1 MEPYAPL
8 PQKPGCDIFNETCV
22 RTPALWLSAGQHA
35 PRLSFSGTRADV
47 VFKPGAERGV
57 FVRLPRLHVKAQHD
71 VLVTNV
77 EPPICDDWVRPTVF
91 RASVGLVKVAL
102 FPVAVR
108 GGLD

>member
-1 MEPYAPL
+1 MEPSAPI
-8 PQKPGCDIFNETCV
+8 PQKPGCYLFNETCV

-35 PRLSFSGTRADV
+35 PRLNFSGTRADV
-47 VFKPGAERGV
+47 VFKHGAERGV
-57 FVRLPRLHVKAQHD
+57 FARLIRLHVKAQHD

-77 EPPICDDWVRPTVF
+77 ELPIRDDGMRPTVF
-91 RASVGLVKVAL
+91 RASVGLVEAAF